1 MAQLAQADIR
11 QQYTKIWGEEKK
23 RSDAGVVSVHGP
35 RAEDLVVQPLY
46 LEMLREL
53 KVDVGGGRGEVADV
67 GCGAGRWVR
76 FFQEQVRPRR
86 VVGIDVTNESVELL
100 RSRHASDATTA
111 VEFRVGDITSAS
123 LNVDATFEV
132 VNIANV
138 LFHVPENDLF
148 QQALVNLR
156 RMVKPGG
163 CIMTTEYLPRC
174 EMRTDWM
181 RVRSRYTF
189 ERAVKQAGLKIAA
202 IRAFAV
208 FNNDPMG
215 IDGFD
220 DGTRGRFNSVR
231 AKFAML
237 EKGLTDP
244 ASRNFVDELRAEI
257 DRAVLE
263 WARERVAEI
272 EMPSQKMVA
281 LVVG

>member
-1 MAQLAQADIR
+1 MAPLAQADIR
-11 QQYTKIWGEEKK
+11 QKYTQIWGEEKK
-23 RSDAGVVSVHGP
+23 RSDAGVVSLHGP

-46 LEMLREL
+46 LGLLREL
-53 KVDVGGGRGEVADV
+53 KVDVGGGRGEVVDI

-76 FFQEQVRPRR
+76 FFQEQLQPRSI
-86 VVGIDVTNESVELL
+86 VGVDVTNESVALL
-100 RSRHASDATTA
+100 RSRHHSDATTA
-111 VEFRVGDITSAS
+111 VEFRVGDITSSA
-123 LNVDATFEV
+123 LEVGETFDL

-138 LFHVPENDLF
+138 LFHIPEHDLF

-156 RMVKPGG
+156 RLVKPGG

-181 RVRSRYTF
+181 RVRSRYSF
-189 ERAVKQAGLKIAA
+189 ERSVKEAGLKIAD

-220 DGTRGRFNSVR
+220 DGPRGRFHAVR

-237 EKGLTDP
+237 EKSLTDA
-244 ASRNFVDELRAEI
+244 ASRAFVDDLRAEI

-263 WARERVAEI
+263 WARERVSDV
-272 EMPSQKMVA
+272 EMPSQKLVA
-281 LVVG
+281 LTVA